1 MCVYEHISSLLTYVL
16 FPSLAK
22 AEQKQ
27 LRKELLKANQFIKD
41 TLSKSNNDKIGKALK
56 DSTAR
61 VNVMKKRKGPAL
73 PRSPKAKKRKGP
85 APKTTYPSSDSDGEE
100 STEGET
106 EDNHYKV
113 CPRTMADDDIIE
125 ILHHRGTL
133 CTVKWADTEENPE
146 PKIQLPFLWADYPH
160 TVSKYRLKKKLVGK
174 HRWWKNPTLELVE
187 GLTDIIS
194 HKGNLNKKKLKECKF
209 EVLCD
214 NGYPMQDCEYK
225 TLMDDAP
232 ALIQTYLK
240 YTKK

>member
-1 MCVYEHISSLLTYVL
+1 MCIRTYFLFLLTYVL
-16 FPSLAK
+16 FPSRAQ
-22 AEQKQ
+22 AEQKR
-27 LRKELLKANQFIKD
+27 LRKELQEAKQFIKD

-61 VNVMKKRKGPAL
+61 VNVMKKRKGPA
-73 PRSPKAKKRKGP
+73 PKTTKRKGP

-106 EDNHYKV
+106 EDDHYKIY
-113 CPRTMADDDIIE
+113 PRTRADDDIIE
-125 ILHHRGTL
+125 IVSHRGTL
-133 CTVKWADTEENPE
+133 CTVKYADTEENPD
-146 PKIQLPFLWADYPH
+146 PKIHLPFLWADYPH

-174 HRWWKNPTLELVE
+174 HRLWKNPTLELVE

-194 HKGNLNKKKLKECKF
+194 HEGNLKKLKECKF

-214 NGYPMQDCEYK
+214 NGYRMQDCEYK

-232 ALIQTYLK
+232 TLIQTYLK
-240 YTKK
+240 YSV